1 MNPIIL
7 IGFIVAAIIGWIR
20 SGQQMERAKYDP
32 KLGIKPSKN
41 LVSFL
46 FVDY

>member
-7 IGFIVAAIIGWIR
+7 VGFIVAAIIGWIR
-20 SGQQMERAKYDP
+20 GGQQMERAKYDP
-32 KLGIKPSKN
+32 RLGVKPSKN